1 MAEEMIVHEF
11 EAGALLSYKELEL
24 QRQLIV
30 RAMSLQ
36 VIYGWSMKRAVAQ
49 AMKECKV

>member
-1 MAEEMIVHEF
+1 MAEKMIVHEL
-11 EAGALLSYKELEL
+11 EAGALLTDKELVL

-36 VIYGWSMKRAVAQ
+36 AIYGWPMKRAVAQ